1 MMTRIIRTLARTIS
15 PVIDGEDVK
24 ILATVIVVVV
34 VVGVALVVLAAFL
47 GLALWT
53 FDLARF

>member
-1 MMTRIIRTLARTIS
+1 MNRIKLVGRAIGVDA
-15 PVIDGEDVK
+15 DDVRV
-24 ILATVIVVVV
+24 LATVFVVVV
-34 VVGVALVVLAAFL
+34 VAGVALVVLAALL